1 MTNVTICDDFM
12 SFIDDLVVLLK
23 EDWIKFK
30 EFIRKNKKYCMWILI
45 LLITMQFT
53 DLLNLGTSWNHYC
66 NKNHSIQTG
75 GAEGVPAAPPEVPG
89 FDAKKLAKAEDLAKK
104 AEKKEKKDAKKKAK
118 GKSSVM
124 KSIKNNPVF
133 GNVSDIVSKTS
144 GALVIFSFVLIIIGI
159 LSIPLL
165 VLIAIT
171 YTVLKFTVAKFTT
184 L

>member
-1 MTNVTICDDFM
+1 
-12 SFIDDLVVLLK
+12 
-23 EDWIKFK
+23 
-30 EFIRKNKKYCMWILI
+30 
-45 LLITMQFT
+45 MQFT

-75 GAEGVPAAPPEVPG
+75 GANAAPAGAADTSTSTKPQGPDADALK
-89 FDAKKLAKAEDLAKK
+89 DAKKAAKK
-104 AEKKEKKDAKKKAK
+104 DKKDAKKKEK

-171 YTVLKFTVAKFTT
+171 YTVLKFTVAKFTS